1 MALDKKAAFYTLGC
15 KVNQYETESIKK
27 QFLDRGYLETEFDSA
42 ADVYVIN
49 SCTVTNLADRKTR
62 NMLRRA
68 KSLNPESIVVATG
81 CYAQTNAEDIAKISE
96 VDYII
101 GNSDKIKIA
110 EIVDTKKSEKISVG
124 NIFEETRYQEYDFT
138 TLREMSRAYIKI
150 QDGCDNF
157 CSYCKIPF
165 ARGKKR
171 SRNPENILQE
181 VKKLVQEGYKEVI
194 LIGINLGAYGEEF
207 EKKITLENIVDMVS
221 RENGIERVRI
231 VQFIQIK

>member
-101 GNSDKIKIA
+101 GNTDKTRIA
-110 EIVDTKKSEKISVG
+110 EIVDSKKSEKISVS
-124 NIFEETRYQEYDFT
+124 NSSC
-138 TLREMSRAYIKI
+138 L
-150 QDGCDNF
+150 
-157 CSYCKIPF
+157 
-165 ARGKKR
+165 
-171 SRNPENILQE
+171 
-181 VKKLVQEGYKEVI
+181 
-194 LIGINLGAYGEEF
+194 
-207 EKKITLENIVDMVS
+207 
-221 RENGIERVRI
+221 
-231 VQFIQIK
+231 